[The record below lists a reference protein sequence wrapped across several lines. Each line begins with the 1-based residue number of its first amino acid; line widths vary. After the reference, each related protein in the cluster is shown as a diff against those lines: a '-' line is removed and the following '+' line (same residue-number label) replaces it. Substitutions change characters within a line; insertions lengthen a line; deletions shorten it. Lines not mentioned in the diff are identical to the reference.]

1 MSFTEDR
8 RFPSNA
14 DLPERIIT
22 AEGRIRALEDRTMS
36 MSNALDH
43 AVDKLME
50 HMTREEHDRVVL
62 LTRIN
67 AVLLSVLG
75 AIGLAAL
82 DFAVNYFG
90 KG

>member
-1 MSFTEDR
+1 MPSEDR

-14 DLPERIIT
+14 DLLERIIT

-50 HMTREEHDRVVL
+50 HMAREEHDRVVL

-82 DFAVNYFG
+82 DMAVNYLG

>member
-14 DLPERIIT
+14 DLLERIIT
-22 AEGRIRALEDRTMS
+22 AEGRIQKLEDRTMS

-67 AVLLSVLG
+67 AVLLAVLG

>member
-1 MSFTEDR
+1 MPSEDR
-8 RFPSNA
+8 CCPSNA
-14 DLPERIIT
+14 DLLERIIT

-36 MSNALDH
+36 MSNALDR

-67 AVLLSVLG
+67 AVLLAVLG

>member
-1 MSFTEDR
+1 MSITEDR

-14 DLPERIIT
+14 DLLERIIT

-50 HMTREEHDRVVL
+50 HMAREEHDRVVL

-67 AVLLSVLG
+67 AVLLAVLG